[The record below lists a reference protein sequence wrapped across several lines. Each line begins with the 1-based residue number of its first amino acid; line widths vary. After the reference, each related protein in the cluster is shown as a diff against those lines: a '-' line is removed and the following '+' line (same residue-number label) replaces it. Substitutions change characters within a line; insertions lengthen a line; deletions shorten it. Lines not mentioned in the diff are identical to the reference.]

1 MKSFLNFL
9 NESTATQQAA
19 RLGLDGDGHGGWY
32 KNGEFVAKTE
42 GGKLKFY
49 NKRQRVGQDPPQTD
63 KEKNLSHTSTDKGQE
78 PESPPAPKSAPG
90 PESIPGSQPAPG
102 PESPPAPAKAEEEPA
117 RLPREGPPDVP
128 KTKGTLTVAFGRF
141 NPPHAGHG
149 KLIGVA
155 AESAESDGSDYMIIP
170 SRSVRPKTDPMD
182 ADSKV
187 EIMRSLFPEHS
198 ERIVNDPNIRTIF
211 DVLKKAHN
219 DGYAG
224 VRIVG
229 GSDRTEAYDRLSTDY
244 NGKLY
249 QFDTLETINAGERD
263 ADSEGMEGFSA
274 SRMRLAAQEN
284 DFKAFYNQLHNEVEI
299 VDENGEFIIDE
310 KTGEPVMEMIPIM
323 EKKPAK
329 EYFTKVRQALK
340 LEEGWSLWQIAPKLD
355 WKNLREN
362 YVKQN
367 IFNIGQLVENFNT
380 GLVGRILRRGTNYLI
395 CVTEDNIMF
404 KSWIRDVVET
414 TKAQSQPMVNVP
426 SKDRN
431 AIKARG
437 KNTFKRDLK
446 GTVVGV
452 NEEVVNGTTKSGVP
466 SDQRLVGTDAHRKYV
481 ETMVPGSQWGRH
493 FINKYRKKV
502 SQ

>member
-1 MKSFLNFL
+1 MKSFLQFIQ
-9 NESTATQQAA
+9 ESTATQQAA
-19 RLGLDGDGHGGWY
+19 RLGLEGDGHGGWY
-32 KNGEFVAKTE
+32 KDGEFVAKTE
-42 GGKLKFY
+42 SGRLKFY
-49 NKRQRVGQDPPQTD
+49 NKRQRVGQDPKQSE
-63 KEKNLSHTSTDKGQE
+63 KEKNLSSPNTQAPPEGQKAQPSAEPAPQQAAPQQAASQGQAASAGQE
-78 PESPPAPKSAPG
+78 LAPDDPK
-90 PESIPGSQPAPG
+90 
-102 PESPPAPAKAEEEPA
+102 APAQFP
-117 RLPREGPPDVP
+117 PIPDVP

-155 AESAESDGSDYMIIP
+155 AESAEGDNSDYMIIP
-170 SRSVRPKTDPMD
+170 SRSEKPKTDPMD

-229 GSDRTEAYDRLSTDY
+229 GSDRADAFDRLSTDY

-284 DFKAFYNQLHNEVEI
+284 DFKAFYNQLHNEVE
-299 VDENGEFIIDE
+299 VLDENGEFVIDE

-323 EKKPAK
+323 EKEPAK
-329 EYFTKVRQALK
+329 EYFKKVRQAMK

-362 YVKQN
+362 YIKEN
-367 IFNIGQLVENFNT
+367 IFKIGQLVENFHT
-380 GLVGRILRRGTNYLI
+380 GLIGRILRRGTNYLI

-404 KSWIRDVVET
+404 KSWIKDVVET
-414 TKAQSQPMVNVP
+414 KKYTEVHMSRRM
-426 SKDRN
+426 
-431 AIKARG
+431 
-437 KNTFKRDLK
+437 RDEK
-446 GTVVGV
+446 HP
-452 NEEVVNGTTKSGVP
+452 NN
-466 SDQRLVGTDAHRKYV
+466 LVGTDGFRKNV
-481 ETMVPGSQWGRH
+481 EEKVPGSSWGRQ

-502 SQ
+502 ST